1 MEDNKFDLIITI
13 VNKGHSSDVINAA
26 KEARAQ
32 GGTVI
37 SGRGSGIHEV
47 AKLFGFLMEPEKEI
61 VLSLVD
67 ASKTEQVLQT
77 ISEKV
82 GINKPGKGIAFV
94 IDVKRAVGISQYLNN
109 N

>member
-1 MEDNKFDLIITI
+1 MDNSNFDLIITI
-13 VNKGHSSDVINAA
+13 VNKGHSTEVINAA
-26 KEARAQ
+26 KEARAE

-67 ASKTEQVLQT
+67 TSKTEQVLQA
-77 ISEKV
+77 ISDKV

-94 IDVKRAVGISQYLNN
+94 IDVKRTVGIIHYLNN
-109 N
+109 

>member
-1 MEDNKFDLIITI
+1 MDNEKFDLIITI
-13 VNKGHSSDVINAA
+13 VNKGYSSDVINAA
-26 KEARAQ
+26 KSARAE

-61 VLSLVD
+61 VMTLVD
-67 ASKTEQVLQT
+67 ARKTEEVLQA
-77 ISEKV
+77 ISDKV
-82 GINKPGKGIAFV
+82 GIDKPGKGIAFV
-94 IDVKRAVGISQYLNN
+94 IDVKKAVGISHYFNN

>member
-1 MEDNKFDLIITI
+1 MDNNKFDLIITI
-13 VNKGHSSDVINAA
+13 VNKGHSADVINAA
-26 KEARAQ
+26 KEARAE

-77 ISEKV
+77 ISDKV

-94 IDVKRAVGISQYLNN
+94 IDVKRAVGLSHYLNN

>member
-1 MEDNKFDLIITI
+1 MNDNKLDLIITI
-13 VNKGHSSDVINAA
+13 VNKGHSIDVINAA
-26 KEARAQ
+26 KEARAE

-67 ASKTEQVLQT
+67 VSKTEQVLQA
-77 ISEKV
+77 ISDKV

-94 IDVKRAVGISQYLNN
+94 IDVKKAVGISHYLNN

>member
-1 MEDNKFDLIITI
+1 MNDNKFDLIITI
-13 VNKGHSSDVINAA
+13 VNKGHSIDVINAA
-26 KEARAQ
+26 KEARAE

-67 ASKTEQVLQT
+67 VSKTEQVLQA
-77 ISEKV
+77 ISDKV

-94 IDVKRAVGISQYLNN
+94 IDVKKAVGISHYLNN